1 MTYRLDPAKPMS
13 EALRQVAF
21 AELEIEI

>member
-1 MTYRLDPAKPMS
+1 VGAPEQPGRIR

-21 AELEIEI
+21 ALSLKRS